1 VKGPSPLLG
10 YNNNVRHKGRVFHIQ
25 TEDSG
30 VRHPHVITHLFMDGG
45 RIVKSLKTSYAQ
57 HLEDENGHEHVRALM
72 KQQHQAMFRDLRDGK
87 FDYALTPGAPAPP
100 SSRSAASL
108 EAVSA
113 APTTA
118 PSAKA
123 SVTTQPAISSAHT
136 EPAPPPD
143 AGEEPPP
150 VVVAPASPVSVR
162 GPVAPPAVIGV
173 PPGGARVTDPS
184 AQTMPDL
191 RAAAQPPASAV
202 PTVRSAAPPPS
213 AAVRSDAAPA
223 VAVAELPADEG
234 PEKEPSSETSVG
246 DSIVFT
252 AIDEYDPEPVGTV
265 RRRTP
270 PPRSDLPPPPAATLN
285 NLNKSRPDGAYRSQ
299 VTPTPPPPRGALGS
313 RPAASRPPV
322 GSPSSQAPA
331 PTGRRSLFGDDYVSE
346 KSLDEVILSYLAEDL
361 DTDK

>member
-45 RIVKSLKTSYAQ
+45 RIVKSVKTSYAQ

-72 KQQHQAMFRDLRDGK
+72 KQQHQSMFRDLRDGK
-87 FDYALTPGAPAPP
+87 FDYALTPGAAAPP
-100 SSRSAASL
+100 SSRSAPSL
-108 EAVSA
+108 EAVPAAATSVSA
-113 APTTA
+113 P
-118 PSAKA
+118 PPPPAKP
-123 SVTTQPAISSAHT
+123 SVTTQAAVSTAHT
-136 EPAPPPD
+136 EPAPPPG
-143 AGEEPPP
+143 AGEEPP
-150 VVVAPASPVSVR
+150 VVKVAPAPASARVPASV
-162 GPVAPPAVIGV
+162 VLGV
-173 PPGGARVTDPS
+173 PPGGARITDPS

-191 RAAAQPPASAV
+191 RASAQPPASAV
-202 PTVRSAAPPPS
+202 PTVRSAVAPPS
-213 AAVRSDAAPA
+213 AAVRSDAAPQ
-223 VAVAELPADEG
+223 VAQAPEI
-234 PEKEPSSETSVG
+234 PEKEPSSETEPSMG

-252 AIDEYDPEPVGTV
+252 AIDEYDPEPAGSV

-285 NLNKSRPDGAYRSQ
+285 KARPDGAYRSQ
-299 VTPTPPPPRGALGS
+299 VTPTPPPPRSALGS

-361 DTDK
+361 DSDK